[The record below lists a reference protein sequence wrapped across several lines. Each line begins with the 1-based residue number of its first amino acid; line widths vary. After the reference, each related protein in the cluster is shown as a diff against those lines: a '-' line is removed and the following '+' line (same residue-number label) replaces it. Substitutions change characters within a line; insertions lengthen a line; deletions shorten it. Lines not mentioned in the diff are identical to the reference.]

1 MVLAGR
7 VLFSLRSLG
16 SLASSTENK
25 ASSINKTYPNAT
37 NSEGRKT
44 YLQPKLG
51 DHIVTIPLSNI
62 VFCVSQKDIV
72 CTIGLSC
79 QLTSLVL
86 TFILTILGFQISG
99 KIVPIDEFFPA
110 YYCLEAALIINSV
123 VDPIICVAFSG
134 NFRDALIDM
143 ICCRKNRRNT

>member
-1 MVLAGR
+1 MCQVSDKNPNIAIADENEGNMKSKNLNK
-7 VLFSLRSLG
+7 VKCHKPI
-16 SLASSTENK
+16 TTIPENK
-25 ASSINKTYPNAT
+25 ASSINKSFLNAT

-51 DHIVTIPLSNI
+51 DHIVNIPLSNI

-99 KIVPIDEFFPA
+99 KIVPIDDFFPT
-110 YYCLEAALIINSV
+110 YYCLEAA
-123 VDPIICVAFSG
+123 
-134 NFRDALIDM
+134 
-143 ICCRKNRRNT
+143 